1 MLRGFLCMWLIYM
14 YWIFFVLTTFNKACA
29 CCFCSV
35 LSLCTYIMCFLHL
48 YSVERGIL
56 KGGNQSSLT
65 HADLYR
71 KHNITQGRNCV
82 QLNRASENGSGV
94 TVSTCAS
101 LFYQKTKQKS
111 PSLVDYFD
119 LLELSW
125 SWQEFG
131 SHQLSWSGFLSIHAK
146 NLMTLSTPSSPSYKL
161 PRTGSRC
168 WLSPFCHLRLMLS
181 ATVCNLAYK
190 QARRATCRMM
200 KWPE

>member
-14 YWIFFVLTTFNKACA
+14 YWIFFVLTTYNKACA

-125 SWQEFG
+125 SWQVWIASAVLIRISLHPCKE
-131 SHQLSWSGFLSIHAK
+131 SHDIEHAFLSQ
-146 NLMTLSTPSSPSYKL
+146 LQ
-161 PRTGSRC
+161 
-168 WLSPFCHLRLMLS
+168 
-181 ATVCNLAYK
+181 ATTYR
-190 QARRATCRMM
+190 Q
-200 KWPE
+200 